1 MVIFV
6 LSSLLAIYMAGILRQ
21 AEGIQTPGPTTG
33 IFTVFIYLA
42 LAIVF
47 TFVVLYLSKKKKLKI
62 IRGLFIFLVVYV
74 IFYVFLILGA
84 VIAQTYLQYYIIII
98 AVPLL
103 YLYLLIYRNEW
114 YVVDSAGF
122 FMSAGLSAVWG
133 VLVGVW
139 AAVALLVVFAIYD
152 YIAVYRTK
160 HMVSLAKVAIDESLP
175 LLFVVPS
182 EKGVKMSDLTFD
194 GREGKKVL
202 MLGFGDIALPSILVV
217 SSALYGNNLLMF
229 TLLPM
234 LGALIGMFILFF
246 VNANRPAPGLPFI
259 NTGVIIGFL
268 IAFFF
273 F

>member
-6 LSSLLAIYMAGILRQ
+6 LSSLLAIFMAGIL
-21 AEGIQTPGPTTG
+21 EQTPGTQKPTPTSG
-33 IFTVFIYLA
+33 LYTVFIYLIVA
-42 LAIVF
+42 VVF

-84 VIAQTYLQYYIIII
+84 VIAQTYLQYYIIIV

-114 YVVDSAGF
+114 WVVDSAGF

-139 AAVALLVVFAIYD
+139 AAVALLVVFAVYD

-160 HMVSLAKVAIDESLP
+160 HMVSLAKVAVDESLP
-175 LLFVVPS
+175 LLFVMPS
-182 EKGVKMSDLTFD
+182 EKGVKMKDLTFD
-194 GREGKKVL
+194 GREGKNVL

-217 SSALYGNNLLMF
+217 SSALYGDNLLMY

-234 LGALIGMFILFF
+234 LGALAGMFVLFF
-246 VNANRPAPGLPFI
+246 LNRNRPAPGLPFI

-268 IAFFF
+268 IAFFLF
-273 F
+273 